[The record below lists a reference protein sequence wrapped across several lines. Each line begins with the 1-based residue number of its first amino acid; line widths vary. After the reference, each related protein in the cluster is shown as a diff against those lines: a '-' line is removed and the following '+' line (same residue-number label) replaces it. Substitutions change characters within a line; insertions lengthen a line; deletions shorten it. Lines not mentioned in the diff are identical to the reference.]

1 MTTVCWSCLQ
11 VACDWSGGTDT
22 CISGCNVLGLHSRGM
37 NQMFWQ
43 YRIKSED
50 SGREH
55 GSREGRCSAEE
66 MTFELGLKG

>member
-11 VACDWSGGTDT
+11 VACDWSGRTDT
-22 CISGCNVLGLHSRGM
+22 CISGCDVLGLCSRGM
-37 NQMFWQ
+37 TQMLRQ
-43 YRIKSED
+43 HRIKSED
-50 SGREH
+50 SGRER